1 MGNKVLFAFLAFVS
15 VGGVEGGNTGVV
27 VLEKV
32 NKIGGY
38 LGGFGLSGEMVGG
51 GRGGKIAGVGRRG
64 SVLWTKEVIETS
76 RTSSMPLMI
85 ASTLEESEWASSR

>member
-1 MGNKVLFAFLAFVS
+1 MAFVS

-32 NKIGGY
+32 NKIGGDR
-38 LGGFGLSGEMVGG
+38 GGFGLSGEMVGG
-51 GRGGKIAGVGRRG
+51 GSGGNIAGVGRRG
-64 SVLWTKEVIETS
+64 SVLWTKEVIDTS

-85 ASTLEESEWASSR
+85 ASTLEESEWASSH